1 MTKKAFIIGA
11 NVSELAYNDHDIR
24 LISEAF
30 RQHDFEI
37 IHPKGKKFDILEA
50 LENVINRCKPTD
62 YFIFYYSGYGT
73 VVREKLFLE
82 YHDETSFNIKT
93 IFNLLQRCAASH
105 KLMILDICNSKTGAS
120 AWIPPLEEV
129 NFGLLT
135 GAESLQSIKEINGY
149 KASFLTYHIHKAF
162 VKDYKSNSYAY
173 LINGENVITLD
184 ALNKYLTQQAFSFN
198 ESSKSVK
205 VETPQKYGKTTC
217 AITAVDATHK
227 RREQQKDFVI
237 RLKTRLKAAETLQS
251 QIKQNLTNAE
261 DTYNQSD
268 IHIYKTQLDV
278 VLQSIKILKDDI
290 NFATHVIRN
299 LYAPAE
305 KDPASDVPIHL
316 NSVVQLALPNPN
328 FVGREELITEILH
341 KIIAHE
347 RICIT
352 GVNGWVGIGKTA
364 IVTEICHFF
373 KESWKEQPYYP
384 PFVAKILNGEQYFTD
399 GFLWISFESAE
410 NLNGV
415 VENIYAQ
422 LGLENKGKNI
432 EESIKILVSILK
444 HKNVFLIFDG
454 VEQNLQNFKI
464 LYHKFQNL
472 PMIITSRIYFDDT
485 ITVKITQLL
494 PSEAYQLF
502 LNHFKA
508 VVSPEQTKCIEM
520 LCEWLD
526 YLPLGIKILANYAR
540 VYAKD
545 MIELMDV
552 FQNVQTDALLINA
565 ALTEEQNLKI
575 SKNLA
580 NFYCFQIS
588 YGNLPQISK
597 DILNRA
603 SAFSHSFPKTAIA
616 SDFQNQDITQALNE
630 LVDLGLMD
638 FDARA
643 QRYSIPPILREF
655 AVLNAR
661 ETSVMDM
668 LYICKK
674 QMYLN
679 RDFKDLSDDEITD
692 MVETVEYIF
701 ANGDHQTVIEL
712 TDKFSEHLFYRGL
725 WDKNAALLKFAI
737 LSTQDKKEKASYLVN
752 LGDVLGRQGNRREA
766 IEWFEKAL
774 ELQLSY
780 FAHYS
785 ICAEYYRLEE
795 FEKSY
800 YLNFKHLRNSYIDGY
815 KGVSHFT
822 KTLSWI
828 ANDYYWLEKGAKLA
842 TVVFKQ
848 HLYSLEEG
856 IVSRAN
862 FIKAIWGLFM
872 QQMQLRHFSHSDIV
886 NYTHKLLNYAQH
898 YQVPEMVSYF
908 NEQLFNEYLYH
919 ENLTLAK
926 ETLENYKKTVNHLG
940 IKDSWNYVN
949 AYEARLLFHQGA
961 YEAALPLFFE
971 LKNEHQK
978 NYWLGKTYL
987 RLDDFGQAEK
997 YLKLVLAYFEQKQ
1010 NAVEMAAI
1018 YVELALLDLKQNLRL
1033 DAAKKL
1039 ALALNT
1045 KLKFGVKTD
1054 TAEKK
1059 LVEQFNAQSETSFEV
1074 LQQTLFKNEF
1084 IDILPDFL
1092 IRNLPKQLAVNN
1104 PIEHKKEMILIPEG
1118 NCFITKQG
1126 VSDVI
1131 LLDID
1136 FILNN
1141 VDDFWQ
1147 DKYTNLP
1154 QATELYLYPYYI
1166 DKHPVTNAAY
1176 KRFCIATKHP
1186 MPPHWDKNFDIAERA
1201 LHPVVG
1207 ISYADATKYAKF
1219 VHKELPSGAEW
1230 EKAFWAINYAFYKNE
1245 VLTELS
1251 DEKNR
1256 LLAAIAEDNLVQ
1268 GGDKKWFLQK
1278 AVGEP
1283 LFNYLMENPNV
1294 VNDWNL
1300 IDKKSILYHADF
1312 QGDFDNEFYLELIP
1326 KVSEALKR
1334 KFNWK
1339 LLMQLLCYSLTS
1351 NGFEKK
1357 LQILKRLPEL
1367 NENQII
1373 TLFEIYLNEAI
1384 ELFRMPATNQSLV
1397 THFLSEKNH
1406 WAIAVKSFIGF
1417 QSDFGLQRPRMP
1429 EFIAKNRIKYFYKS
1443 KTGTSIRTAVIQPN
1457 DIPKH
1462 PIGFR
1467 CVKPIF
1473 ANHDLTNYLK
1483 LSEYDV

>member
-11 NVSELAYNDHDIR
+11 NVSELAYNDQDIR
-24 LISEAF
+24 LISDAF

-37 IHPKGKKFDILEA
+37 IQPKGKKFDILEA
-50 LENVINRCKPTD
+50 LENVINRCKSTD
-62 YFIFYYSGYGT
+62 SFIFYYSGYGT

-82 YHDETSFNIKT
+82 YHDETSFNIKA
-93 IFNLLQRCAASH
+93 IFNLLQRCAATN
-105 KLMILDICNSKTGAS
+105 KLMILDICNSNAGS
-120 AWIPPLEEV
+120 IEWIPSLEDA

-135 GAESLQSIKEINGY
+135 AAGRLQSIKEINGY

-162 VKDYKSNSYAY
+162 AKDYKSSNYEY
-173 LINGENVITLD
+173 LINKENTITLD
-184 ALNKYLTQQAFSFN
+184 ALNKYLTQQVITFN
-198 ESSKSVK
+198 ESSKSIK
-205 VETPQKYGKTTC
+205 VETPQKYGKSVC
-217 AITAVDATHK
+217 AITTVSATHK
-227 RREQQKDFVI
+227 RREQQKDFII
-237 RLKTRLKAAETLQS
+237 RLKTQLKAAETRQS

-261 DTYNQSD
+261 ETYNQSD
-268 IHIYKTQLDV
+268 ILVYKAQLEV
-278 VLQSIKILKDDI
+278 GLQSIKLLKDDI
-290 NFATHVIRN
+290 NFATHVIRTV
-299 LYAPAE
+299 YAPAE

-316 NSVVQLALPNPN
+316 NSVVQLPPSNPN
-328 FVGREELITEILH
+328 FVGQEALITEILH
-341 KIIAHE
+341 KIIAQE
-347 RICIT
+347 SVCIT
-352 GVNGWVGIGKTA
+352 GVNGLVGIGKTA
-364 IVTEICHFF
+364 ILTEICHFF
-373 KESWKEQPYYP
+373 KESWKEQPNYP
-384 PFVAKILNGEQYFTD
+384 PFVAEILNQKHYFTD
-399 GFLWISFESAE
+399 GFLWLCFEAAE
-410 NLNGV
+410 NLNV
-415 VENIYAQ
+415 VIENIYTQ
-422 LGLENKGKNI
+422 LGLENKGKNLD
-432 EESIKILVSILK
+432 ESIKVLVSILK
-444 HKNVFLIFDG
+444 YKNVFIIFDG
-454 VEQNLQNFKI
+454 VEQHLQNFRI
-464 LYHKFQNL
+464 LYHRFNIL
-472 PMIITSRIYFDDT
+472 PTIITSRVIFDTPT
-485 ITVKITQLL
+485 INVTRLSQ
-494 PSEAYQLF
+494 SDAYQLF
-502 LNHFKA
+502 LKHFKSE
-508 VVSPEQTKCIEM
+508 VHSEQTKCIEII
-520 LCEWLD
+520 CEWLD
-526 YLPLGIKILANYAR
+526 YVPLGIKILANYGR

-545 MIELMDV
+545 MMQLMDA
-552 FQNVQTDALLINA
+552 FQAVQTDALSLNS
-565 ALTEEQNLKI
+565 ALAEKQNLEI
-575 SKNLA
+575 RKNLA
-580 NFYCFQIS
+580 NFYCFKIS

-603 SAFSHSFPKTAIA
+603 SAFSRSFPKTAIA
-616 SDFQNQDITQALNE
+616 SDFQNQDITQTLNE

-638 FDARA
+638 FDVRA
-643 QRYSIPPILREF
+643 QRYSVQPLLREF
-655 AVLNAR
+655 AVVNAR

-668 LYICKK
+668 LYMCKK

-692 MVETVEYIF
+692 MVATVEYIF
-701 ANGDHQTVIEL
+701 AKGEHQNVIEL
-712 TDKFSEHLFYRGL
+712 TDRFSEHLFYRGL

-737 LSTQDKKEKASYLVN
+737 QSTQNKKEKASYLVN
-752 LGDVLGRQGNRREA
+752 LGDVLGRQGNRYEA

-822 KTLSWI
+822 KTLGWI

-862 FIKAIWGLFM
+862 FIKAIWGLFS
-872 QQMQLRHFSHSDIV
+872 QQLQLRHFEYADIV
-886 NYTHKLLNYAQH
+886 NYIHKLLNYAQH

-908 NEQLFNEYLYH
+908 NEQLFNQYLYH
-919 ENLTLAK
+919 EDLELAK

-940 IKDSWNYVN
+940 IKDSWNHVS

-961 YEAALPLFFE
+961 YERALPLFFE
-971 LKNEHQK
+971 LKNKHQK

-987 RLDDFGQAEK
+987 RLNDFAQADH
-997 YLKLVLAYFEQKQ
+997 YLRLVLTHFEQKQ

-1018 YVELALLDLKQNLRL
+1018 YIELALLDLKQNFRL

-1039 ALALNT
+1039 ALAMNT
-1045 KLKFGVKTD
+1045 KLKFGIELHIF
-1054 TAEKK
+1054 EKK
-1059 LVEQFNAQSETSFEV
+1059 VIEQFNAQYDNSFEG
-1074 LQQTLFKNEF
+1074 LRQELFKDEI

-1092 IRNLPKQLAVNN
+1092 IRNLPKQLVVNN
-1104 PIEHKKEMILIPEG
+1104 SIEHKKEMILIPEG

-1176 KRFCIATKHP
+1176 KRFCIATEHP
-1186 MPPHWDKNFDIAERA
+1186 MPPHWEKNFDIAERA
-1201 LHPVVG
+1201 LQPVVG
-1207 ISYADATKYAKF
+1207 ISYEDAAKYAKF
-1219 VHKELPSGAEW
+1219 VNKELPSGAEW
-1230 EKAFWAINYAFYKNE
+1230 EKAFWAINYAFYTDE
-1245 VLTELS
+1245 MPTDLS
-1251 DEKNR
+1251 VEKKG
-1256 LLAAIAEDNLVQ
+1256 LLKAIAEDNLVQ

-1278 AVGEP
+1278 TVGEQ
-1283 LFNYLMENPNV
+1283 LFNYLMENPTV
-1294 VNDWNL
+1294 ISDWNQM
-1300 IDKKSILYHADF
+1300 DKKTILYHADF
-1312 QGDFDNEFYLELIP
+1312 QGDFDNHFYLELIP
-1326 KVSEALKR
+1326 DVAEALKR

-1357 LQILKRLPEL
+1357 LQILKRLLEL

-1384 ELFRMPATNQSLV
+1384 ELYRMPTTNQSLV

-1406 WAIAVKSFIGF
+1406 WAIAVKLFIGL
-1417 QSDFGLQRPRMP
+1417 QSDFGLQRPRIP
-1429 EFIAKNRIKYFYKS
+1429 EFTAKNKIKYFYKS
-1443 KTGTSIRTAVIQPN
+1443 KTGISIRTAMIKPN
-1457 DIPKH
+1457 DIPRH

-1473 ANHDLTNYLK
+1473 ANHDLINYLK
-1483 LSEYDV
+1483 LAEHDV